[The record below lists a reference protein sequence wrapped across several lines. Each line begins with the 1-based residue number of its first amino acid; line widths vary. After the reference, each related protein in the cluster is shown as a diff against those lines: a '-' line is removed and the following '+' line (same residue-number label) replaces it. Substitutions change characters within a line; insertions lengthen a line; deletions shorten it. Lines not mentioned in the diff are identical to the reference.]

1 MNTVSKEHESRI
13 THQEEDELRNHI
25 DSITQ
30 IADDLQEQG
39 CSDHLVDQV
48 RNAKE
53 FSVEELDRIS
63 KALWKDQ
70 LPMDDK
76 HEQWCQELAKRL
88 IAVADMFDDGED
100 VIILAK
106 LADQLP
112 RMFEKMADNVVNQAS
127 DKKNE
132 VRAAYRADVGI
143 EITRNNKDDVEEA
156 IKRLRRQWWTLN
168 EAFKVCLDR
177 VRPKII
183 SNAGF
188 SFNGGKYTKL
198 KDLPRV
204 QRMQAKGKKITQE
217 MYDNDPEYCIQL
229 LRDTGHVELPADQ
242 M

>member
-25 DSITQ
+25 TQ

-39 CSDHLVDQV
+39 CSEHLVDQV
-48 RNAKE
+48 RNARK
-53 FSVEELDRIS
+53 FTVEELDRIS

-112 RMFEKMADNVVNQAS
+112 RMFEKMADNVTSQAT
-127 DKKNE
+127 DLKNE
-132 VRAAYRADVGI
+132 VRAGYRASLNI
-143 EITRNNKDDVEEA
+143 EMTETNQNDTQDKIA
-156 IKRLRRQWWTLN
+156 RLRRQWWTLN

>member
-1 MNTVSKEHESRI
+1 MNTVSENR
-13 THQEEDELRNHI
+13 
-25 DSITQ
+25 
-30 IADDLQEQG
+30 
-39 CSDHLVDQV
+39 
-48 RNAKE
+48 E

-76 HEQWCQELAKRL
+76 HEAWCKELAKRL

-112 RMFEKMADNVVNQAS
+112 RMFEKMADNVTSQATEL
-127 DKKNE
+127 KNE
-132 VRAAYRADVGI
+132 VRAGYRASLNI
-143 EITRNNKDDVEEA
+143 EMTEERQNDTQDKIA
-156 IKRLRRQWWTLN
+156 RLRRQWWTLN

-204 QRMQAKGKKITQE
+204 MRMQAKGKKITQE

-229 LRDTGHVELPADQ
+229 LKDTGHVELPADQ

>member
-1 MNTVSKEHESRI
+1 MNTVSK
-13 THQEEDELRNHI
+13 
-25 DSITQ
+25 

-39 CSDHLVDQV
+39 CSDPLVDQV

-106 LADQLP
+106 LADQFP

-132 VRAAYRADVGI
+132 VRAAYRADSGI
-143 EITRNNKDDVEEA
+143 EITQNRKNDIEEG
-156 IKRLRRQWWTLN
+156 IRRLRRQWWTLN

-242 M
+242 I

>member
-1 MNTVSKEHESRI
+1 MNTVSKNHETKQYEVIEGR
-13 THQEEDELRNHI
+13 Q
-25 DSITQ
+25 
-30 IADDLQEQG
+30 
-39 CSDHLVDQV
+39 
-48 RNAKE
+48 

-76 HEQWCQELAKRL
+76 HEAWCKELAKRL

-112 RMFEKMADNVVNQAS
+112 RMFEKMADNVTSQATEL
-127 DKKNE
+127 KNE
-132 VRAAYRADVGI
+132 VRAGYRASLNI
-143 EITRNNKDDVEEA
+143 EMTEERQNDTQDKIA
-156 IKRLRRQWWTLN
+156 RLRRQWWTLN